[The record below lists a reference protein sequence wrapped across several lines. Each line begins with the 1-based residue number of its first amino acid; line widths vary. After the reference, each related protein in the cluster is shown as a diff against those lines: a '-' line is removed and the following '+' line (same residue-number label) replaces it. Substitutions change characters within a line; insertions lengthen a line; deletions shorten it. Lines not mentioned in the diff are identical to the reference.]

1 MSNGVPVIK
10 TKRRKSSGGRL
21 ADSADGMPEHYV
33 ATYLILFDR
42 LTKTFRAYHADMEE
56 LVVVDDDPVEALATL
71 VDIVNMEVQLNEDE
85 LYN

>member
-1 MSNGVPVIK
+1 MSNGVPVVK
-10 TKRRKSSGGRL
+10 AKRKRSKL
-21 ADSADGMPEHYV
+21 TDSTEGLPEHYV

-42 LTKTFRAYHADMEE
+42 LTRTFRAYHADMEE